1 MIKLIKIVLFT
12 IGLLTLLVIAFNC
25 KQDKASEVPTL
36 TTVAITNVTE
46 TALTTGGVI
55 TSDGGANISMRGV
68 CWSTKPNPT
77 LVYLDSTTNNG
88 SGSGVF
94 ASAVKGLKPA
104 ATYYIRAY
112 ATNSAGTGYG
122 NELTSNYSVVPV
134 LSTNVIIAVT
144 DSIVTCGGTIAS
156 DGGKAVKSRGV
167 CWSTSKNPTTANFY
181 TTDGK
186 GIGGYNSTITNLSP
200 DITYYVRAYAINDIG
215 TAYGNERSFS
225 TSKLVV
231 KDKDN
236 NYYRIVT
243 IGSQVWMADNLKTTR
258 FRDSTL
264 IPLVGDNTT
273 WSQLPTPGYCWYN
286 NQSDYG
292 NTYGALYN
300 WPAVSSQKLCPTG
313 WHVPTDTEWISLE
326 NQLGG
331 LSVAGGKLKE
341 IGTEHWTVPNSGA
354 TNEMMFNGL
363 PGGYRINTGE
373 YDNKGSYGNFWSATS
388 VNATVAYYRYLYY
401 GNGIMTKSFVNQKYG
416 LSVRCLKN

>member
-1 MIKLIKIVLFT
+1 
-12 IGLLTLLVIAFNC
+12 
-25 KQDKASEVPTL
+25 
-36 TTVAITNVTE
+36 
-46 TALTTGGVI
+46 
-55 TSDGGANISMRGV
+55 
-68 CWSTKPNPT
+68 
-77 LVYLDSTTNNG
+77 
-88 SGSGVF
+88 
-94 ASAVKGLKPA
+94 VK
-104 ATYYIRAY
+104 AY
-112 ATNSAGTGYG
+112 AVNA
-122 NELTSNYSVVPV
+122 
-134 LSTNVIIAVT
+134 
-144 DSIVTCGGTIAS
+144 
-156 DGGKAVKSRGV
+156 
-167 CWSTSKNPTTANFY
+167 
-181 TTDGK
+181 
-186 GIGGYNSTITNLSP
+186 
-200 DITYYVRAYAINDIG
+200 IG

-231 KDKDN
+231 KDKDG

-243 IGSQVWMADNLKTTR
+243 IGAQVWMADNLKTTR

-300 WPAVSSQKLCPTG
+300 WPTVSSQKLCPTG

-354 TNEMMFNGL
+354 TNEMMFNAL
-363 PGGYRINTGE
+363 PGGYRMNTGE

-401 GNGIMTKSFVNQKYG
+401 GNGTMTKSFVNQKYG